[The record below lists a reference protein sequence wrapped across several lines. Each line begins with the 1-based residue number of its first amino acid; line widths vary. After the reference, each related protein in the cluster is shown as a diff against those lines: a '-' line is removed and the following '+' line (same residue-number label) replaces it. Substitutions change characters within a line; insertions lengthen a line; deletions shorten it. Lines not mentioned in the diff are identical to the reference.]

1 MATIA
6 FPPTTTPV
14 TTPAS
19 ATLFLFHTPDP
30 PFLFPPPSGASL
42 RLPVGIPSYS
52 LAFNRKVMPQ
62 LRPAG
67 RGVAFDGAA
76 DRPAELNFNYR
87 VLSTLCRSETKRC
100 AWKNYVS
107 PSRADSIQPG
117 DNSGGISGKI
127 LSGWVTTKCCEW
139 CLYLNDW
146 NYLNWEGIKLMNF
159 PRSLMEYLHNF
170 THSVNCKVICTL
182 RKLWRVLS
190 RLPFPFL
197 RRELSLIFTLCFC
210 FSTVWKPYA

>member
-6 FPPTTTPV
+6 FPPTTTTV

-87 VLSTLCRSETKRC
+87 VLSTLRRSETKRC

-107 PSRADSIQPG
+107 RSRADSIQPG

-146 NYLNWEGIKLMNF
+146 NYLNWEGIKLT
-159 PRSLMEYLHNF
+159 SLRGDRYRYIKQFSIVKNE
-170 THSVNCKVICTL
+170 
-182 RKLWRVLS
+182 
-190 RLPFPFL
+190 
-197 RRELSLIFTLCFC
+197 
-210 FSTVWKPYA
+210 FSTIVDGISA